1 MSAFGSAHW
10 GRNWGDGGS
19 ADELVEITAQDSVS
33 VTDQLLALDVEI
45 NDLDEAFEM
54 EDDVLSEIQTF
65 LVQVNDTISVS
76 DEPSTAIDYTR
87 LVEDGVSTTDTVTV
101 IFVFVFDRGVQD
113 AVDVTDQT
121 TVETFTNSI
130 EVLTAL
136 DAVDI
141 VDVVAFVTGG
151 TTSVLILEDQ
161 LVVFRSDY
169 MRRDRSV
176 AGSSTLTTT
185 FTETILTY
193 YEAAE

>member
-19 ADELVEITAQDSVS
+19 ADEIIEVAEQDAVS

-54 EDDVLSEIQTF
+54 EDEVLTEIQTF
-65 LVQVNDTISVS
+65 LVQADDTISVS
-76 DEPSTAIDYTR
+76 DELSTATDYTR
-87 LVEDGVSTTDTVTV
+87 PVDDAVSTADTVTA
-101 IFVFVFDRGVQD
+101 ISAFVFDREVQD
-113 AVDVTDQT
+113 SVDVTDQT

-130 EVLTAL
+130 EVITAL

-151 TTSVLILEDQ
+151 TTSVVILEDQ